1 MTELPQPAEEA
12 GFVVTSAAEGTLE
25 RTILR
30 RCAPCF
36 ERGVITPHPLA
47 TGDPDGS
54 CPACGAPTAIEAL
67 PTMFAVVAP
76 QPLGA

>member
-1 MTELPQPAEEA
+1 MTAQAASMRVDIDYEA
-12 GFVVTSAAEGTLE
+12 TLD

-47 TGDPDGS
+47 TGHPDGA
-54 CPACGAPTAIEAL
+54 CPACGAPTATEIL
-67 PTMFAVVAP
+67 PTIVAVVDPDAAS
-76 QPLGA
+76 QIFGA